1 MGALVARA
9 LLGLGLAVEGV
20 RGSIEEEYTAEG
32 GVVVH
37 PVGRL
42 DALLPRAEVLVVTL
56 PGTPTTA
63 GMLDERR
70 SAPTLHSSTSFPS
83 TSQPSTPPRLR
94 LMPQDA
100 ILVNV
105 GRGSVI
111 EEKVS
116 FK

>member
-1 MGALVARA
+1 MVLGYGRVGALVARA

-70 SAPTLHSSTSFPS
+70 SAPTLHSSTY
-83 TSQPSTPPRLR
+83 QPSTPPSPPRHPSL
-94 LMPQDA
+94 PP
-100 ILVNV
+100 
-105 GRGSVI
+105 GSV
-111 EEKVS
+111 
-116 FK
+116 